1 MAIQAV
7 ELFHQLSAQRVRYMV
22 CGGLAIKLHG
32 INRRTADIDL
42 LLDLDAD
49 NVATFERVVASF
61 DYLPFLPVP
70 LQSFTE
76 ETFRFN
82 MIHERNLVAY
92 SFYNCREQMLHL
104 DVMMDYPFTFEQAW
118 KQCTYFLMKGFS
130 VPLVPIALLISMKEY
145 AAREQD
151 ELDIS
156 ELRKLLRT

>member
-1 MAIQAV
+1 
-7 ELFHQLSAQRVRYMV
+7 
-22 CGGLAIKLHG
+22 
-32 INRRTADIDL
+32 
-42 LLDLDAD
+42 
-49 NVATFERVVASF
+49 
-61 DYLPFLPVP
+61 VP
-70 LQSFTE
+70 LQSFTDE
-76 ETFRFN
+76 AFRLK

-118 KQCTYFLMKGFS
+118 KQCTYFPMNGFS